1 MTGFILTLATA
12 TAGYYIFRIL
22 RLPVPA
28 ILGSLLF
35 STALNL
41 SGRPPEFPLF
51 YLSWFSNV
59 VIGTYVGQRV
69 TRSSVRILRELP
81 GPAVIVSAGMIA
93 ISLAGGGLLLLLS
106 DLHPVT
112 AFIGSTTGGIA
123 EMTLLAIALGADVA
137 SVSILQVFR
146 LLAAI
151 MATPF
156 FCRKWTAWHA
166 KRSGTIPASCE
177 AEAADLLP
185 GAVPAADNPKR
196 KGNYFL
202 LTAAALAGAVTGY
215 ALHLPVGILTGAMG
229 AVAALNLAW
238 REQPLMPGNLR
249 TAAQVGIGIIM
260 AANIT
265 ADTLSTFL
273 PLAGPIVA
281 ITAAMLSTSFLLGI
295 LLHKMTGWNYPT
307 CLLSTSLGGLSQMAI
322 ISEEMGG
329 DPLKVSIL
337 QTVRLVTILLVFPLL
352 MTVLFS

>member
-1 MTGFILTLATA
+1 MTGFIAALSTG
-12 TAGYYIFRIL
+12 TAGFLVFRRL

-28 ILGSLLF
+28 ILGSLFF
-35 STALNL
+35 SVALNL
-41 SGRPPEFPLF
+41 TGYPPDFPLK

-59 VIGTYVGQRV
+59 VIGTYVGQRI

-81 GPAVIVSAGMIA
+81 LPAAAVSAGMIA
-93 ISLAGGGLLLLLS
+93 ISLLGGALLLMLS
-106 DLHPVT
+106 DLPPVT

-137 SVSILQVFR
+137 SVSILQVVR

-156 FCRKWTAWHA
+156 FCRKWTARHEN
-166 KRSGTIPASCE
+166 RREASSLPCE
-177 AEAADLLP
+177 AEAADSMQKTI
-185 GAVPAADNPKR
+185 PAGTGR
-196 KGNYFL
+196 KHNGTFFFL
-202 LTAAALAGAVTGY
+202 ASSALAGAVTGY
-215 ALHLPVGILTGAMG
+215 MLRIPVGILTGAMT
-229 AVAALNLAW
+229 AVAVLNLAW
-238 REQPLMPGNLR
+238 REQPPMPTNLR
-249 TAAQVGIGIIM
+249 TAAQIGIGIIM

-265 ADTLSTFL
+265 TDTLSTFL
-273 PLAGPIVA
+273 PLALPIVA
-281 ITAAMLSTSFLLGI
+281 ITAAMLSASFLLGC

-337 QTVRLVTILLVFPLL
+337 QTVRLVTILIVFPLL
-352 MTVLFS
+352 MTGLFS